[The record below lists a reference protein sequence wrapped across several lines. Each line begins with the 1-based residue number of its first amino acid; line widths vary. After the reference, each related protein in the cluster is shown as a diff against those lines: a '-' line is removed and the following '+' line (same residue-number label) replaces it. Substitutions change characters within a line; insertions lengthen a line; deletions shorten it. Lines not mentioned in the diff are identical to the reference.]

1 METDKRAVETQE
13 KVQRFVLL
21 AVEGDAAPI
30 EAEKSLHELEE
41 LLETAGAVS
50 VGRIIQKLDSPHP
63 KTYLG
68 TGKIAEVKEK
78 IAETGADGVITDDEL
93 TPVQL
98 KALTDQL
105 GVKVV
110 DRTLLILDIFSQRA
124 VTKEGMMQVELAQLN
139 YRLTRL
145 TGLGTELS
153 RQGAAVGTHTRGAGE
168 TKLELDRRHSRRR
181 IDMLNRQL
189 KDMEQQRGLLRSQRT
204 ENEIPVLALVG
215 YTNAGKSTLFN
226 RFTNA
231 GVLEEDKL
239 FATLDTTT
247 RKILLPSGREA
258 LLTDTVG
265 FIHKLPHQLVKAFR
279 ATLEEVVYADILLHV
294 VDASDEKAQ
303 LNMTVTTK
311 AMEDL
316 GAGDKPVVTLLNKQD
331 KAGASE
337 MAVHVPYASEEIL
350 KISAFSDE
358 DRHAVLEAVDRILDA
373 QQMEISVLLP
383 YSEGRLHDMIRR
395 KGQILEEEF
404 REDGIFLRVRTKKKY
419 ASMVGA
425 FQVQA

>member
-1 METDKRAVETQE
+1 METDKRTVETQE

-30 EAEKSLHELEE
+30 EAEKSLNELEE

-50 VGRIIQKLDSPHP
+50 VGRVIQKLDSPHP

-68 TGKIAEVKEK
+68 TGKIAKVKER
-78 IAETGADGVITDDEL
+78 IAEAGADGVITDDEL
-93 TPVQL
+93 SPVQL
-98 KALTDQL
+98 KALTDLL

-168 TKLELDRRHSRRR
+168 TKLELDRRHIRRR

-247 RKILLPSGREA
+247 RKICLPSGREA

-303 LNMTVTTK
+303 INMEVTAK

-331 KAGASE
+331 KAGVPE
-337 MAVHVPYASEEIL
+337 MAVPVPYTSEESL

-358 DRHAVLEAVDRILDA
+358 DRRAVLEAVDRILDG
-373 QQMEISVLLP
+373 QQVEISILLP

-404 REDGIFLRVRTKKKY
+404 REDGIFLRARTKKKY
-419 ASMVGA
+419 ASMVEA
-425 FQVQA
+425 FQVRA

>member
-1 METDKRAVETQE
+1 METDKRTVETQE

-30 EAEKSLHELEE
+30 EAEKSLNELEE

-50 VGRIIQKLDSPHP
+50 VGRVIQKLDSPHP

-68 TGKIAEVKEK
+68 TGKIAEVKER
-78 IAETGADGVITDDEL
+78 IAEAGADGVITDDEL
-93 TPVQL
+93 SPVQL
-98 KALTDQL
+98 KALTDLL

-168 TKLELDRRHSRRR
+168 TKLELDRRHIRRR

-247 RKILLPSGREA
+247 RKICLPSGREA

-303 LNMTVTTK
+303 LNMEVTAK

-331 KAGASE
+331 KAGVPE
-337 MAVHVPYASEEIL
+337 MAVPVPYTSEESL

-358 DRHAVLEAVDRILDA
+358 DRRAVLEAVDRILDG
-373 QQMEISVLLP
+373 QQVEISILLP

-404 REDGIFLRVRTKKKY
+404 REDGIFLRARTKKKY
-419 ASMVGA
+419 ASMVEA
-425 FQVQA
+425 FQVRA

>member
-1 METDKRAVETQE
+1 METDKRTVETQE

-30 EAEKSLHELEE
+30 EAEKSLNELEE
-41 LLETAGAVS
+41 LLETSGAVS
-50 VGRIIQKLDSPHP
+50 VGRVIQKLDSPHP

-68 TGKIAEVKEK
+68 TGKIAEVKER
-78 IAETGADGVITDDEL
+78 IAEAGADGVITDDEL
-93 TPVQL
+93 SPVQL
-98 KALTDQL
+98 KALTDLL

-168 TKLELDRRHSRRR
+168 TKLELDRRHIRRR

-247 RKILLPSGREA
+247 RKICLPSGREA

-303 LNMTVTTK
+303 LNMEVTAK

-331 KAGASE
+331 KAGVPE
-337 MAVHVPYASEEIL
+337 MAVPVPYTSEESL

-358 DRHAVLEAVDRILDA
+358 DRRAVLEAVDRILDG
-373 QQMEISVLLP
+373 QQVEISILLP

-404 REDGIFLRVRTKKKY
+404 REDGIFLRARTKKKY
-419 ASMVGA
+419 ASMVEA
-425 FQVQA
+425 FQVRA

>member
-168 TKLELDRRHSRRR
+168 TKLELDRRHIRRR

-189 KDMEQQRGLLRSQRT
+189 KDMEQQRGL
-204 ENEIPVLALVG
+204 
-215 YTNAGKSTLFN
+215 
-226 RFTNA
+226 
-231 GVLEEDKL
+231 
-239 FATLDTTT
+239 
-247 RKILLPSGREA
+247 
-258 LLTDTVG
+258 
-265 FIHKLPHQLVKAFR
+265 
-279 ATLEEVVYADILLHV
+279 
-294 VDASDEKAQ
+294 
-303 LNMTVTTK
+303 
-311 AMEDL
+311 
-316 GAGDKPVVTLLNKQD
+316 
-331 KAGASE
+331 
-337 MAVHVPYASEEIL
+337 
-350 KISAFSDE
+350 
-358 DRHAVLEAVDRILDA
+358 
-373 QQMEISVLLP
+373 
-383 YSEGRLHDMIRR
+383 
-395 KGQILEEEF
+395 
-404 REDGIFLRVRTKKKY
+404 
-419 ASMVGA
+419 
-425 FQVQA
+425 